1 MIALPLFCVP
11 LYETKKGASFLTKS
25 KTDQLSSVT
34 NALRILEQFSN
45 TRTVIYVSQLAKE
58 LDLSKSTVSRLV
70 RTLEN
75 QNFLSRDTQS
85 QGYRLGNKLLTIAG
99 ILANTNEIYREVGP
113 VLSEIVQKTNESAQ
127 IAAIDGTD
135 VFYIHKVSGPYYSD
149 INTQIGMKN
158 PIHATSTG
166 KVLLA
171 YSNDNIIEEAIH
183 QPLQAFTE
191 HTITNSIQLK
201 KELSKVRS
209 QGYSFSVEELT
220 EGNYSLAF
228 PVWNYQN
235 RVVCAL
241 SIVGPLSR
249 MNKDKLK
256 DFMRILRQ
264 GAQEASERLGYDG

>member
-1 MIALPLFCVP
+1 M
-11 LYETKKGASFLTKS
+11 TQQR
-25 KTDQLSSVT
+25 TDQLSSVT
-34 NALRILEQFSN
+34 NALRILKQFSN
-45 TRTVIYVSQLAKE
+45 SKNIVFVSQLAKD

-70 RTLEN
+70 RTLEKED
-75 QNFLSRDTQS
+75 FLRKDIET
-85 QGYRLGNKLLTIAG
+85 QGYRLGNNLLTIAG

-135 VFYIHKVSGPYYSD
+135 VFYIHKVNGPYYSEAS
-149 INTQIGMKN
+149 TQIGMRN

-171 YSNDNIIEEAIH
+171 FSDEDIIDQAVNLPH
-183 QPLQAFTE
+183 KAFTE
-191 HTITNSIQLK
+191 HTITNPIQLR

-209 QGYSFSVEELT
+209 QGYSFSVGELT

-228 PVWNYQN
+228 PVRNFEN
-235 RVVCAL
+235 KVVCAI

-249 MNKDKLK
+249 LNKDTMKEYMRYLK
-256 DFMRILRQ
+256 Q

>member
-1 MIALPLFCVP
+1 MLALPFKVVSI
-11 LYETKKGASFLTKS
+11 YETPKGEPHLTKKS
-25 KTDQLSSVT
+25 TDQLSSVT

-45 TRTVIYVSQLAKE
+45 SRTVVYVGQLATD

-70 RTLEN
+70 RTLET
-75 QNFLSRDTQS
+75 QQFLSRDTQT

-113 VLSEIVQKTNESAQ
+113 VLNEIVQKTNESAQ
-127 IAAIDGTD
+127 IAAIDGTE
-135 VFYIHKVSGPYYSD
+135 VFYIHKISGPYYSEAH
-149 INTQIGMKN
+149 TQIGMKN

-171 YSNDNIIEEAIH
+171 YSNENIIEKAINLPH
-183 QPLQAFTE
+183 QAFTE
-191 HTITNSIQLK
+191 HTITNPIQLK
-201 KELSKVRS
+201 KELSKVRG

-220 EGNYSLAF
+220 EGHYSLAF
-228 PVWNYQN
+228 PVWNYEN
-235 RVVCAL
+235 EVVCAL

-249 MNKDKLK
+249 LNKDKMK
-256 DFMRILRQ
+256 DYMRYLRQ